1 MFQDLFANLV
11 IEDPKIGN
19 VVIEDVD
26 KVRTYIYLVSSVKS
40 ILTP

>member
-1 MFQDLFANLV
+1 MFQDLFTNLV

-26 KVRTYIYLVSSVKS
+26 KVRT
-40 ILTP
+40 